1 MREEINTLWSLIFP
15 MKTFQQFIG
24 ESDDRLRDKEGL
36 GHGTGLTHKGGEKIG
51 AERKKT
57 APEKR
62 RVKAIGGG
70 KTAPAKEYKAR
81 KDIGTQRPKSEREQQ
96 PTQERG
102 SAALSPKEAQ
112 RKAYRERKARE
123 SGAKTQTASELL
135 TKKDKSKVDPK
146 YKPAKASGYTRQ
158 ERDKIR
164 RAGEKELGGEFK
176 KQELSKYEKETGQ
189 KATGKAK
196 TIAIARAK
204 KRMSS

>member
-1 MREEINTLWSLIFP
+1 MVVNFSP
-15 MKTFQQFIG
+15 MKTFSQFLTEVYDKDVMGSSQIRQTG
-24 ESDDRLRDKEGL
+24 E
-36 GHGTGLTHKGGEKIG
+36 GGRIRPK
-51 AERKKT
+51 RKQT
-57 APEKR
+57 EPEKK
-62 RVKAIGGG
+62 RVKAVGGG
-70 KTAPAKEYKAR
+70 KTEPAKSYKDR
-81 KDIGTQRPKSEREQQ
+81 KDIGKPNPKRAPSGREQQ

-102 SAALSPKEAQ
+102 SASLSAKEAQ

>member
-1 MREEINTLWSLIFP
+1 

-102 SAALSPKEAQ
+102 SAALSAKEAQ